1 MKKLFL
7 MRSGLLIGLVLLSI
21 NPAAIAQKGDKQ
33 KYKMDNPRHNGTSIH
48 MSMPDLTEEQV
59 VKIKELKTTHMKAML
74 KSKNELNEKHARLKT
89 LQTAET
95 VDMNKINKVIE
106 EIGSIKTEMAKK
118 RAALHQE
125 IRELLSEE
133 QRVHFDAKAL
143 NNKMY
148 RKSKNSAHHKGRK
161 MKW

>member
-33 KYKMDNPRHNGTSIH
+33 KYKMDNPKHNGTSIH

-59 VKIKELKTTHMKAML
+59 VKIKELKTTHM
-74 KSKNELNEKHARLKT
+74 NEKHARLKT

-95 VDMNKINKVIE
+95 VEMNKINKVIE

-161 MKW
+161 REW